1 MHYRYNTIT
10 AHWINEEKGEH
21 DSATL
26 DCSLFKK
33 RHFARNKERPEGC
46 FDQQKICHL
55 LECDQ
60 VELKNLFDDSKK
72 INESSKTVF
81 QKIMKILQKGANVR
95 EATLLGIICGYSFGY
110 DVAKKK
116 IEEEM
121 KNRLFNAFK
130 NSNRNQ

>member
-1 MHYRYNTIT
+1 MDEILNNQEI
-10 AHWINEEKGEH
+10 E
-21 DSATL
+21 
-26 DCSLFKK
+26 
-33 RHFARNKERPEGC
+33 
-46 FDQQKICHL
+46 KICHL

-72 INESSKTVF
+72 INESSKTVY

-110 DVAKKK
+110 DEAKDK

>member
-1 MHYRYNTIT
+1 MDTSHVIAGVDEAGRGALAGPVVACSVAFKSTFD
-10 AHWINEEKGEH
+10 AHDI
-21 DSATL
+21 
-26 DCSLFKK
+26 
-33 RHFARNKERPEGC
+33 
-46 FDQQKICHL
+46 I
-55 LECDQ
+55 
-60 VELKNLFDDSKK
+60 DDSKK
-72 INESSKTVF
+72 INESSKTVY

-110 DVAKKK
+110 DVAKDK

>member
-1 MHYRYNTIT
+1 MYEILNNQEI
-10 AHWINEEKGEH
+10 E
-21 DSATL
+21 
-26 DCSLFKK
+26 
-33 RHFARNKERPEGC
+33 
-46 FDQQKICHL
+46 KICHL

-81 QKIMKILQKGANVR
+81 QKIMKILQK

-110 DVAKKK
+110 DVAKDK

>member
-1 MHYRYNTIT
+1 MLLIKNMYEILNNQEI
-10 AHWINEEKGEH
+10 E
-21 DSATL
+21 
-26 DCSLFKK
+26 
-33 RHFARNKERPEGC
+33 
-46 FDQQKICHL
+46 KICHL

-72 INESSKTVF
+72 INESSKTVY

-110 DVAKKK
+110 DVAKDK